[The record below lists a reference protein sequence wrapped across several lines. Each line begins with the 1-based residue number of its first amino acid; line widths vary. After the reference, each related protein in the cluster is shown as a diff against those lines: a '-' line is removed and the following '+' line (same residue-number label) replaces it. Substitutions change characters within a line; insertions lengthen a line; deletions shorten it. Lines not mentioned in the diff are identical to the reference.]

1 METPSKSAMKARSF
15 ANLTTFW
22 QTEVMKTKTP
32 SSQRHCFPSEII
44 SHAVSAHHRILVFPD
59 ARPASGQARHDSVAP
74 VDFRVVAATQSP
86 TVFIGFQKYL

>member
-1 METPSKSAMKARSF
+1 
-15 ANLTTFW
+15 
-22 QTEVMKTKTP
+22 MKTKTP

-74 VDFRVVAATQSP
+74 VDFRVVAATQSLYCFYRFSEMP
-86 TVFIGFQKYL
+86 LC